1 MTQTEH
7 STCGTCQPRMSRIS
21 IGICTRLL
29 IGLLLSG
36 FIFQSFAGEWTAA
49 KLALRPDR
57 LPVHLYTLWTA
68 ALLPSTSI
76 TRVLFRLLA
85 VAVFFRMIEQDLTR
99 RGFALF
105 WLVVAGVGSAAAAVL
120 APSIITT
127 AYGPIAGAFGALWH
141 LQRQCSWSI
150 FFAVLP
156 ARTILAVFWGLSALQ
171 YILSGQWHCLAAI
184 TAAALAGYAF
194 MRFNDIVAFRRR
206 PAAPAAKKHHL
217 ELD

>member
-7 STCGTCQPRMSRIS
+7 STCGTCQPRINRFS
-21 IGICTRLL
+21 IGIGTRIL
-29 IGLLLSG
+29 IGLLLAG
-36 FIFQSFAGEWTAA
+36 FIFQTFAGEWTAA

-68 ALLPSTSI
+68 ALLPSRSI
-76 TRVLFRLLA
+76 TRMLFHLLA

-120 APSIITT
+120 APSTVTT
-127 AYGPIAGAFGALWH
+127 VYGPIAGVFGALWH
-141 LQRQCSWSI
+141 LQRQNSWSI

-156 ARTILAVFWGLSALQ
+156 ARTILAIFWGLTALQ

-194 MRFNDIVAFRRR
+194 MRFNDAIAFRRR
-206 PAAPAAKKHHL
+206 PAANTAKKHHL